1 MTVSLYPGSHTC
13 IWWTKKM
20 NPHLPNVH
28 NSSLQRTQ
36 CLVKAL
42 LNAKTFTKNV
52 QKCLDTDCCELN
64 SISLQY
70 DILTEFNLFL
80 NNVFVK
86 AMLKADPLGESLTQN
101 PLTLAVHV
109 PCSH

>member
-1 MTVSLYPGSHTC
+1 M
-13 IWWTKKM
+13 M
-20 NPHLPNVH
+20 NLQEDEPHLPNVH

-52 QKCLDTDCCELN
+52 QKCLDTGCCELN

-70 DILTEFNLFL
+70 DMLAEFKLFL
-80 NNVFVK
+80 NNIFVK
-86 AMLKADPLGESLTQN
+86 STLKADPLSESLTQDL
-101 PLTLAVHV
+101 LTQSGHV
-109 PCSH
+109 LCSHEKTVK

>member
-1 MTVSLYPGSHTC
+1 M
-13 IWWTKKM
+13 M
-20 NPHLPNVH
+20 NQEDEPHLPNVH

-42 LNAKTFTKNV
+42 LNAKTFTKNG
-52 QKCLDTDCCELN
+52 QKCLDTGGCELN

-70 DILTEFNLFL
+70 DMLAEFKLFL

-86 AMLKADPLGESLTQN
+86 AKMKADPLGESLTQDL
-101 PLTLAVHV
+101 LTQSVHV
-109 PCSH
+109 PRSHEKTVK